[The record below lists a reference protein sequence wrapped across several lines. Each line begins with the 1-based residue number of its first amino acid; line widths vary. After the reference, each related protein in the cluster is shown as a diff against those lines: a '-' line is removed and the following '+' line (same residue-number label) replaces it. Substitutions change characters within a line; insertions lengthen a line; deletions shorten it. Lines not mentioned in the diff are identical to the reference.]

1 MTLVLVLG
9 GARSGKSRL
18 AITLAREQ
26 RQPVIFLATGQAGDT
41 EMADRIARHRA
52 ERPPGWETIEEPL
65 RLTGIIA
72 QADEHS
78 CLVLDCL
85 SLWVSNALE
94 SSSAV
99 VIETRAAVA
108 ADAAKKRQ
116 GLTIAVSN
124 EVGLGIVPMHPL
136 GRDYRDLLGRVNSIW
151 AEHAEQAL
159 FVVAGRA
166 LRLDRTP
173 RLAQLLDD

>member
-1 MTLVLVLG
+1 M
-9 GARSGKSRL
+9 
-18 AITLAREQ
+18 
-26 RQPVIFLATGQAGDT
+26 
-41 EMADRIARHRA
+41 
-52 ERPPGWETIEEPL
+52 
-65 RLTGIIA
+65 
-72 QADEHS
+72 
-78 CLVLDCL
+78 
-85 SLWVSNALE
+85 
-94 SSSAV
+94 
-99 VIETRAAVA
+99 
-108 ADAAKKRQ
+108 
-116 GLTIAVSN
+116 TIAVSN